1 MTIEEAE
8 ALVEISGAASEGSD
22 RKSQEYGVGA
32 SNVTA
37 CRESSWTEAE
47 TRLMEEVVSRGNM
60 MAAYE
65 RVVSNK
71 GAPGIDGMPVGEL
84 KAYLVKG
91 WPHIKEALLKGTYQP
106 QPVRK
111 VEIPKPGG
119 GMRVLG
125 IPTVLDRLIQQA
137 LHQEL
142 MRLFDTGF
150 SASSYGFRPGRSAHQ
165 AVQAARRHVAE
176 GRRWVVDIDLEKFF
190 DRVGHDVLMARVARK
205 VKDPRVLQLIRRYL
219 RAGVL
224 EGGIVSPRVEG
235 TPQGGPLSPLLSNIL
250 LDEFDKELERR
261 GHAFCRYADDC
272 NIYVSSR
279 RAAERVMAT
288 LTRFL
293 EQQLKLKVNRVK
305 SAVGRPWER
314 TFLGYS
320 MTFHKKPRL
329 KVAESSVKRFKAG
342 LREVFRRGRGRRLKR
357 VIEEAAPKLRGWIA
371 YFRLA
376 EVKGIFEELDSWV
389 RRKLRCIL
397 WRQWKRPF
405 TRARNLMRRG
415 LSELRAW
422 KSAQN
427 GRGPWWNAGAS
438 HMNDAFRKSFFDNMG
453 LISLVD
459 SLKRLQC
466 TL

>member
-1 MTIEEAE
+1 MTNVATE
-8 ALVEISGAASEGSD
+8 ALPETAGAVSEGSD
-22 RKSQEYGVGA
+22 RKSREYGGGV

-37 CRESSWTEAE
+37 CREPFWTEAKM
-47 TRLMEEVVSRGNM
+47 RLMEEVVSRSNM
-60 MAAYE
+60 MAAYH
-65 RVVSNK
+65 RVVGNK
-71 GAPGIDGMPVGEL
+71 GAPGIDGMTVIAL
-84 KAYLVKG
+84 KDYLNKE
-91 WPHIKEALLKGTYQP
+91 WPRIKEELLNGDYQP

-111 VEIPKPGG
+111 VDIPKPGG
-119 GMRVLG
+119 GVRTLG

-142 MRLFDTGF
+142 MRLFEPDF
-150 SASSYGFRPGRSAHQ
+150 SEHCYGFRPKRSAHQ
-165 AVQAARRHVAE
+165 AVQAARRHVAS

-190 DRVGHDVLMARVARK
+190 DRVGHDVLMARVSRK

-224 EGGIVSPRVEG
+224 EGGILSPRVEG

-250 LDEFDKELERR
+250 LDELDKELEKR

-272 NIYVSSR
+272 NVYVHSR
-279 RAAERVMAT
+279 RSAERVMSS

-293 EQQLKLKVNRVK
+293 EQQLKLKVNRGK

-329 KVAESSVKRFKAG
+329 KVAQSSVKRFKAS
-342 LREVFRRGRGRRLKR
+342 LRKLFRRGRGLSLKR
-357 VIEEAAPKLRGWIA
+357 TIEEAIPKLRGWIG
-371 YFRLA
+371 YYRLA
-376 EVKGIFEELDSWV
+376 EVKGLFEELDGWI

-415 LSELRAW
+415 LTERRAL
-422 KSAQN
+422 KSARN
-427 GRGPWWNAGAS
+427 GRGPWFNSGAS
-438 HMNDAFRKSFFDNMG
+438 HMHDAFRKSFFDKLG
-453 LISLVD
+453 LVSLLD
-459 SLKRLQC
+459 QHRRFQSAL
-466 TL
+466 